1 MKQKLDAGYG
11 MTNGFW
17 MNVLANCSEEEEKV
31 IRAKMKKETPK
42 EYKEFQELEKQNK

>member
-1 MKQKLDAGYG
+1 MKQQLDAGYG
-11 MTNGFW
+11 MTNAFW
-17 MNVLANCSEEEEKV
+17 MNLLANCSEEEEKI